1 MGIKFII
8 KIPFDT
14 RMNALFI
21 CNQNKNRSKTAELLF
36 QGRFNVKS
44 AGLHGGKPIT
54 KKDLSWAD
62 VVFVMEEE
70 QRRELAKRFPT
81 EYLRKRI
88 LNLDI
93 PDIYTFNQPT
103 LSKLLER
110 KVKEY
115 DELLV

>member
-1 MGIKFII
+1 
-8 KIPFDT
+8 
-14 RMNALFI
+14 MNALFI

-93 PDIYTFNQPT
+93 PDIYTFNKPT